1 MPEDNEWYELAE
13 LAEMW
18 EVPLSRVRSAVA
30 NLENLGLIQVR
41 DRPRDKRYK
50 QVKKDSIDKLRLAV
64 LGS

>member
-1 MPEDNEWYELAE
+1 MPESDIWYELAE

-18 EVPLSRVRSAVA
+18 GVPLNRVRSAVA

-50 QVKKDSIDKLRLAV
+50 QVHKDSIDKLRLAV